1 MESYIDFSE
10 SMINNEQL
18 QLTGDSVSNGEK
30 TLYELL
36 FSEKDDSKNEPKTGM
51 LRRKNPRKKFLII

>member
-10 SMINNEQL
+10 SMSNDEQPHL
-18 QLTGDSVSNGEK
+18 NGDSVSNGEK

-36 FSEKDDSKNEPKTGM
+36 FSEKDHSKNEPKTGM
-51 LRRKNPRKKFLII
+51 LR